1 MNKQEN
7 IKGHISV
14 FHTLVLI
21 FVFLTTFPP
30 HKKSAQIIVFNY
42 STFLNIYRFIV
53 HVVSD
58 FSSFSCFKPT
68 FLQILWIPLSQF
80 LLSYQHITSS
90 SCWNF
95 NDSHRKLSF
104 VGLLFALPQF
114 SYQHVP
120 SSCIGGRQVAQ
131 IIHLHSA

>member
-1 MNKQEN
+1 MLV
-7 IKGHISV
+7 GCLCSFSV
-14 FHTLVLI
+14 FFHTLVLI

-30 HKKSAQIIVFNY
+30 HEKSAQIFAFNY

-68 FLQILWIPLSQF
+68 FLQILLIPLSQF

-90 SCWNF
+90 CCWNF

-114 SYQHVP
+114 LSTRPQQLYWRLP
-120 SSCIGGRQVAQ
+120 SS
-131 IIHLHSA
+131 SNDSFT